1 MRTRQT
7 IGYYKTMFTS
17 CEAAAGRPSKCAHFA
32 LLWLCGC
39 IAMTA
44 CGGSKG
50 PPAVKPAAAYRTDLF
65 EVTENVNR
73 YLLKSTPENTARDEL
88 QQAVGEMA
96 HRFTKLSAEA
106 GPLQGKTGDAAYG
119 AVATQAEDGV
129 IVAGNLASALAAD
142 PAKRPDATPKLAAAI
157 DDWVAYNEELAHLGS
172 AEVPF
177 EPSRWWDAPPWRE
190 LVGGGE

>member
-1 MRTRQT
+1 LRTRRI

-17 CEAAAGRPSKCAHFA
+17 YEAAARRPSKCAHFA
-32 LLWLCGC
+32 LLWLFAC
-39 IAMTA
+39 IAMVA

-50 PPAVKPAAAYRTDLF
+50 PRAVKSAAAYRADLF
-65 EVTENVNR
+65 EVTENING
-73 YLLKSTPENTARDEL
+73 YLLKNTPENTARDEL

-96 HRFTKLSAEA
+96 HQFTKLSAEA

-119 AVATQAEDGV
+119 AVAAQAEDGV

-142 PAKRPDATPKLAAAI
+142 PAKRPDAVPKLAAAM
-157 DDWVAYNEELAHLGS
+157 DDWVAYNEELARLAT

-190 LVGGGE
+190 LAGGRE